1 MSAPWVV
8 TQKINEQ
15 KLGLHNDARKEAL
28 SGPHLSVHSNSSGS
42 AAAYPTHPA
51 LCATLCSPAPS
62 RLLCD
67 SRVKKGCPSP
77 PLLSLRMVSEPVD
90 SRVDRDKKLRPLVVA
105 FSIESG
111 RYGFSSGSTPLPAV
125 PTAHAR
131 SHQMAC
137 RNFSL
142 LVAIKERKKRN
153 LY

>member
-51 LCATLCSPAPS
+51 LCATLYSPAPS

-77 PLLSLRMVSEPVD
+77 TLSPSLSEWSLNPWIPASTVIRSYDHSSLLSRLKVVDTGSPAARRRFPPFQQRM
-90 SRVDRDKKLRPLVVA
+90 RDPIKWLVGT
-105 FSIESG
+105 S
-111 RYGFSSGSTPLPAV
+111 
-125 PTAHAR
+125 
-131 SHQMAC
+131 AC
-137 RNFSL
+137 
-142 LVAIKERKKRN
+142 
-153 LY
+153 